1 MRNHAAG
8 KRLIIPLYDSS
19 EFFADTADYAVID
32 LNATTI
38 EHIKAL
44 ATAVNDLMVYK
55 ITEFSYDGEFMTA
68 DWDAV
73 PDSGK
78 VALKEFE
85 GRMEYSTLN
94 VTDSGCFWAGLY
106 KHTDI
111 RWITDTVPLTVLD
124 EPAVYDERETENS
137 HAVEERRC
145 A

>member
-8 KRLIIPLYDSS
+8 KRLIIPFYDSS
-19 EFFADTADYAVID
+19 EFFADTADYAIID
-32 LNATTI
+32 LNVTTI

-68 DWDAV
+68 DWDAT
-73 PDSGK
+73 PDNGK

-85 GRMEYSTLN
+85 GRMECSTLN
-94 VTDSGCFWAGLY
+94 VTDSGFFWAGLY

-124 EPAVYDERETENS
+124 EPAVYDERETEDS
-137 HAVEERRC
+137 HAGEERRC